1 MNKKDKIIISI
12 FLLLVVIILIVVG
25 RVSVYN
31 LNDQLIREE
40 RKQLVEE
47 YYNRKIQK
55 YEQEALEY
63 DNVDIIFLGDSLTD
77 GYNLEEFYPEYI
89 TLNRGI
95 GGDTTHRLLKRIEVS
110 TNVKTKVVVMLIGA
124 NNFDTMME
132 DYEDLVSYLDNLDD
146 TKVVLLSLTS
156 MGKEWA
162 KNNQKAIA
170 NNKLIQEISREYSA
184 TYVDL
189 FNPLL
194 NPETNMIYD
203 EYTTDGG
210 HLTHLGYEVVTKE
223 IKKVLQK
230 LIIE

>member
-1 MNKKDKIIISI
+1 MNKKDKIIIST

-31 LNDQLIREE
+31 LNDQLIQEE

-95 GGDTTHRLLKRIEVS
+95 GGDTTHGLLKRIEVS

-223 IKKVLQK
+223 IKKVLQE

>member
-95 GGDTTHRLLKRIEVS
+95 GGDTTHGLLKRIEVS

-223 IKKVLQK
+223 IKKVLQE